1 MCSEAC
7 DANFHIGKGVKMI
20 SIQKTEAKAR
30 IITIIGLVVSL
41 VVAVNFVYYSKSYA
55 GDPVVSMESID
66 ILSKTNQAM
75 AEVVAAVKPSVVNIA
90 SSKIIKGGG
99 ALPPFSNNPS
109 LKRFFGEDPGFSEKP
124 KGHRQSA
131 LGSGVIVQRE
141 GLILT
146 NNHVIKGADEIKVI
160 LSDKREFQ
168 GRVIGT
174 DPKTDLAVIKIDSD
188 NLPVIGLGDSD
199 KLRAGEIVLAIGNPF
214 GLNQTVTT
222 GIVSAT
228 GRANVG
234 IADYEDFIQTDAP
247 INPGNSGGAL
257 VNIKGELIGINT
269 AIFSTTGG
277 YQGIGFAIPS
287 NMAKAVMESLIK
299 NGKVVRGWLGVTIQ
313 TLTPELSKQFSL
325 KDEKGVLVADVT
337 EDSPAD
343 KAGIQRGDIIVEFSA
358 KEVEDGRN
366 LRNMVAGTVPNT
378 QVKVKL
384 IRDGNP
390 KTVEVMISELPA
402 ETQMVAKT
410 FDTLLK
416 GVHVQNIPPA
426 LMRDLGISKRIAGV
440 VITDIE
446 EGGPAEGVLM
456 KDDIIMEIN
465 KNRVSNTKDY
475 ESVALKIKSEQ
486 NMLLLIFRKDAA
498 FYVTLAA
505 K

>member
-1 MCSEAC
+1 
-7 DANFHIGKGVKMI
+7 MI
-20 SIQKTEAKAR
+20 SRQKPGAKAS
-30 IITIIGLVVSL
+30 IFAIIGLIVSL
-41 VVAVNFVYYSKSYA
+41 VVTANIIFYSKSYA
-55 GDPVVSMESID
+55 GDAAVSMESIE
-66 ILSKTNQAM
+66 ILLKTNQAM

-90 SSKIIKGGG
+90 SSKTMKGVGG
-99 ALPPFSNNPS
+99 ALSPFPNNPL
-109 LKRFFGEDPGFSEKP
+109 LKRFFGDDPGFSEKP
-124 KGHRQSA
+124 RGHRQSA
-131 LGSGVIVQRE
+131 LGSGVIVHQE

-168 GRVIGT
+168 GKVIGT
-174 DPKTDLAVIKIDSD
+174 DPKTDLAVIKIDSH
-188 NLPVIGLGDSD
+188 NLPVIELGDSD
-199 KLRAGEIVLAIGNPF
+199 ILRAGETVLAIGNPF

-257 VNIKGELIGINT
+257 VNIRGELIGINT

-287 NMAKAVMESLIK
+287 TMAKSVMESLIK

-343 KAGIQRGDIIVEFSA
+343 KAGIQRGDIIVEFGA
-358 KEVEDGRN
+358 KEVEDGRT
-366 LRNMVAGTVPNT
+366 LRNMVAGTVPNS
-378 QVKVKL
+378 QVKVKF
-384 IRDGNP
+384 IREGNP

-402 ETQMVAKT
+402 ETQTVAKT

-416 GVHVQNIPPA
+416 GVHVQNISPA
-426 LMRDLGISKRIAGV
+426 LLRDLGISKRIAGV

-446 EGGPAEGVLM
+446 DGSPAEGVLI

-475 ESVALKIKSEQ
+475 ESAALKMKSEQ